1 MTEPVI
7 KMVGLANDDRP
18 NAVADIFSDEMQDR
32 IADHV
37 NAAKDVISNNLFG
50 TELPDEELD
59 AELEDNVDEVD
70 VPEVEY
76 EDAEEVEDD
85 ESDDYEAD
93 EEVIEEPA
101 EDEEPS
107 SEEEEN

>member
-18 NAVADIFSDEMQDR
+18 NAVADIFADQMQDR

-37 NAAKDVISNNLFG
+37 TAAKDVISNNLFG
-50 TELPDEELD
+50 TEMPDEQVD
-59 AELEDNVDEVD
+59 AELEDNVD
-70 VPEVEY
+70 VPDVEY

-85 ESDDYEAD
+85 QSDDYEAD
-93 EEVIEEPA
+93 QEVIEEPA

>member
-18 NAVADIFSDEMQDR
+18 NAVADIFADQMQDR

-37 NAAKDVISNNLFG
+37 TAAKDVISNNLFG
-50 TELPDEELD
+50 TEMPDEQVD
-59 AELEDNVDEVD
+59 AELEDNVD
-70 VPEVEY
+70 VPDVEY

-85 ESDDYEAD
+85 QSDDYEAD
-93 EEVIEEPA
+93 QEVIEEPA
-101 EDEEPS
+101 ED
-107 SEEEEN
+107 

>member
-18 NAVADIFSDEMQDR
+18 NAVADIFADQMQDR

-37 NAAKDVISNNLFG
+37 TAAKDVISNNLFG

-59 AELEDNVDEVD
+59 AELEDNVD
-70 VPEVEY
+70 VPDVEY

-85 ESDDYEAD
+85 QSDDYEAD
-93 EEVIEEPA
+93 QEVIEEPA

>member
-18 NAVADIFSDEMQDR
+18 NAVADIFADQMQDR

-37 NAAKDVISNNLFG
+37 TAAKDVISNNLFG
-50 TELPDEELD
+50 TESPDEELD
-59 AELEDNVDEVD
+59 AELEDNVD
-70 VPEVEY
+70 VPDVEY

-85 ESDDYEAD
+85 QSDDYEAD
-93 EEVIEEPA
+93 QEVIEEPA

>member
-18 NAVADIFSDEMQDR
+18 NAVADIFADQMQDR

-37 NAAKDVISNNLFG
+37 TAAKDVISNNLFG

-59 AELEDNVDEVD
+59 AELEDNVD
-70 VPEVEY
+70 VPDVEY

-85 ESDDYEAD
+85 QSDDYEAD
-93 EEVIEEPA
+93 QEVIEEG
-101 EDEEPS
+101 
-107 SEEEEN
+107 

>member
-18 NAVADIFSDEMQDR
+18 NAVADIFADQMQDR

-37 NAAKDVISNNLFG
+37 TAAKDVISNNLFG

-59 AELEDNVDEVD
+59 AELEDNVD
-70 VPEVEY
+70 VPDVEY

-85 ESDDYEAD
+85 QSDDYEAD
-93 EEVIEEPA
+93 QEVIVEPA

>member
-50 TELPDEELD
+50 TEMPDEQVD
-59 AELEDNVDEVD
+59 AELEDNVD
-70 VPEVEY
+70 VPDVEY

-85 ESDDYEAD
+85 QSDDYEAD
-93 EEVIEEPA
+93 QQVIQEIF
-101 EDEEPS
+101 S
-107 SEEEEN
+107 FCLMI